1 MTEPPHLRRILI
13 AWAVVSV
20 IATPIVVLVEA
31 PGFPPGQGSNEA
43 SGQVIDNTVLL
54 GMVTPV
60 AALMVV
66 FFAYVLAT
74 FRHRGTEVGEGVA
87 IRGDR
92 RLATIWLATTLAIV
106 LFLATFGTTRLFG
119 GTGAGGGQGANPIAK
134 PSTGPSIPVQVIAQQ
149 WEFTYRWPTFGGV

>member
-1 MTEPPHLRRILI
+1 MTEPSHLRRILI

-20 IATPIVVLVEA
+20 IATPIVVLVAA
-31 PGFPPGQGSNEA
+31 PGFPPGQGTNEA

-66 FFAYVLAT
+66 FFVYVLAT
-74 FRHRGTEVGEGVA
+74 FRHRGTETEVDEGVA

-119 GTGAGGGQGANPIAK
+119 GTGAGG
-134 PSTGPSIPVQVIAQQ
+134 
-149 WEFTYRWPTFGGV
+149 